1 MVTVLL
7 IVVGLLAL
15 LVALLFAALVEMYRD
30 IRQVRDALG
39 ILDRPLNVDIGEAA
53 GARPSQFGLPRALDS
68 AGSALV
74 LFLTERCA
82 TCHTVAAGLPKPLPP
97 ALWVVFEARSEE
109 SAAALLERFGL
120 TEFVAHG
127 HVITD
132 VEGEITGRLDLHI
145 APAGFRV
152 EDGFF
157 TYATSVP
164 STRYLKSILPET
176 FRLREAG

>member
-7 IVVGLLAL
+7 IAVGLLTL
-15 LVALLFAALVEMYRD
+15 LIAVLFSALVEMYRD
-30 IRQVRDALG
+30 LRQIRDAMG

-53 GARPSQFGLPRALDS
+53 GAHPSQFGLPRALDS
-68 AGSALV
+68 AGAAIV

-82 TCHTVAAGLPKPLPP
+82 TCQTVAAGLPRPLPP

-109 SAAALLERFGL
+109 SAAMLLERFRL
-120 TEFVAHG
+120 TEFAARGQVL
-127 HVITD
+127 TD
-132 VEGEITGRLDLHI
+132 IEGEITGRLGLHI

-152 EDGFF
+152 ESGRF